1 MALMVTPM
9 LNIVKAAD
17 DVTCTKKYHYFFI
30 EEETAYIK
38 SDYTLTDKGLALTNG
53 NGTNQSVLGDGV
65 KLLQEI
71 NIQVNMLFNLA
82 LMEVC

>member
-1 MALMVTPM
+1 M
-9 LNIVKAAD
+9 
-17 DVTCTKKYHYFFI
+17 TCTKKYHYFFI

-65 KLLQEI
+65 KTFTRNQIYKSICCSIWL
-71 NIQVNMLFNLA
+71 
-82 LMEVC
+82 